1 MTKREAAEIETQN
14 DLVKSVEHLLADV
27 QDESLDSLRD
37 GSQTVSR
44 TLARFA
50 SILVVLSRQ
59 TKQESD
65 KNLQMQKT
73 IRNLT
78 WALLVLT
85 FLLAIPPVVGVIEKY
100 IKTTPDNIPASHEN
114 QTQPN

>member
-73 IRNLT
+73 IRNLGASLFRVELKMLRG
-78 WALLVLT
+78 WVLAG
-85 FLLAIPPVVGVIEKY
+85 LSRA
-100 IKTTPDNIPASHEN
+100 
-114 QTQPN
+114 